1 MSEAIPGL
9 PPAPAPVT
17 PRDASA
23 VLLFRRRAQGGVEVF
38 WLKREKALR
47 FAGGFF
53 AFPGGRVDKTDAAIA
68 VANAAVEARL
78 VVAAARELFEETGV
92 LKARGTIPDRATLDG
107 LRAKLLDESM
117 TFAQVLDA
125 HALTLDGADF
135 PPAGRWVTPPY
146 LGHRFDARFFL
157 VETDA
162 DAQVWKGELESGEW
176 IAPADALA
184 RWERGT
190 ALLHTPNLFGLE
202 VLSRFTT
209 LEAALTE
216 LRSTT
221 LVDERF
227 ICHRIEFQRGVF
239 LFPLETPTLPP
250 AAHTNC
256 YLLGTRELLL
266 VDPGSPDDTESQRL
280 VDFVRELEP
289 EGFRAKAVVLTHHHG
304 DHVGGAKF
312 VANALKLPV
321 WAHALTKGRVPVE
334 IARTLDEGDVLE
346 LDGPM
351 PMRWKVLVTPGHAR
365 GHLTLVD
372 VASKAAVVGD
382 MVAGVGTIVIDPP
395 EGDMAE
401 YLRQLERLKG
411 VVGVIYPAHG
421 PVLPDGVAKLDE
433 YLAHRAWREARVV
446 EALRA
451 AAAPTTVEDLVPR
464 VYDDVTA
471 FVWPLAERNTVAI
484 LQKLVAER
492 RATERDGRFALVG

>member
-17 PRDASA
+17 PRDAAA
-23 VLLFRRRAQGGVEVF
+23 VLLFRRRAVGGVEVF

-53 AFPGGRVDKTDAAIA
+53 AFPGGRVDQTDAEVA
-68 VANAAVEARL
+68 VVEAPVEARL

-92 LKARGTIPDRATLDG
+92 LKARGVLPDRATLDS
-107 LRAKLLDESM
+107 LRTRLLDDSM
-117 TFAQVLDA
+117 TFAQVLASHD
-125 HALTLDGADF
+125 LTLHGSDF

-162 DAQVWKGELESGEW
+162 EARVWKGELESGEW
-176 IAPADALA
+176 VSPADALA
-184 RWERGT
+184 RWDQGT
-190 ALLHTPNLFGLE
+190 ALLHPPNLFGLQ

-209 LEAALTE
+209 VDAALAE
-216 LRSTT
+216 LRHTT
-221 LVDERF
+221 LVDSRF
-227 ICHRIEFQRGVF
+227 ISHRIEFQRGVF

-250 AAHTNC
+250 AAHTTC

-266 VDPGSPDDTESQRL
+266 VDPGSPDDAESQRL
-280 VDFVRELEP
+280 VDFVRELERD
-289 EGFRAKAVVLTHHHG
+289 GYRAKAVLLTHHHG
-304 DHVGGAKF
+304 DHVGGAKY
-312 VANALKLPV
+312 VADALKLPV
-321 WAHALTKGRVPVE
+321 WAHALTRDRVPVE
-334 IARTLDEGDVLE
+334 VTRTLVEGEVLE
-346 LDGPM
+346 LDGPR
-351 PMRWKVLVTPGHAR
+351 PMRWKVLFTPGHAR

-372 VASKAAVVGD
+372 LASKAAVVGD

-401 YLRQLERLKG
+401 YLRQLERLKSE
-411 VVGVIYPAHG
+411 VGVIYPAHG
-421 PVLPDGVAKLDE
+421 PTLPEGVAKLDE
-433 YLAHRAWREARVV
+433 YLTHRAWREAKVV
-446 EALRA
+446 DALRSFPSPA
-451 AAAPTTVEDLVPR
+451 TVDELVPKA
-464 VYDDVTA
+464 YDDVTA

-492 RATERDGRFALVG
+492 RASERDGRFALLA